1 MGGNGGR
8 ARHKK
13 SSTSLAPVIPS
24 GQKIGKST
32 DGDDRDFRIAQD
44 EDSVDLSELFDD
56 VSSRL
61 DDLSESSFFSSL
73 LLKPLKV
80 AMTFLRG
87 ARL

>member
-1 MGGNGGR
+1 MF
-8 ARHKK
+8 
-13 SSTSLAPVIPS
+13 PS